1 MFLTGCFMESMH
13 TRLTNHSLELVGV
26 HLPKTI
32 NLPHV
37 KSSLYTLVTEKLDK
51 EWGGMSTK
59 SFAYHGWD
67 VFYRK
72 EVLAKFE
79 KIRNGEYSLGVRED
93 GTGRLPFGVV
103 DEDSF
108 DSDSRLV
115 PESAHR
121 WEVFLNK
128 QSIEAFD
135 FQEEL
140 KEQIEEYNRV
150 SKYLQ
155 TVYGVN
161 LRYLL
166 RSVLAGEVE
175 SQEYLVDIL
184 SEENDKVFVDT
195 LAELMHYDEFKDFLY
210 GEGALKLVE
219 GQVL

>member
-1 MFLTGCFMESMH
+1 MFLTGCFMDSMH
-13 TRLTNHSLELVGV
+13 THLTNKSLELVGV

-37 KSSLYTLVTEKLDK
+37 KSSLYTLVTERLDK
-51 EWGGMSTK
+51 EWSGMSTET
-59 SFAYHGWD
+59 FAYFGWD
-67 VFYRK
+67 TYYRK
-72 EVLAKFE
+72 EVLSKLD
-79 KIRNGEYSLGVRED
+79 KIRKGEYSLGVRED
-93 GTGRLPFGVV
+93 GTGRLPYGVV
-103 DEDSF
+103 DEESF
-108 DSDSRLV
+108 DTESGLV

-135 FQEEL
+135 FQEDL
-140 KEQIEEYNRV
+140 KEQIDEYNRV

-155 TVYGVN
+155 AVYGVN

-195 LAELMHYDEFKDFLY
+195 LAELLHYDEFKDFLY
-210 GEGALKLVE
+210 GEGELKLV
-219 GQVL
+219 GGSVV